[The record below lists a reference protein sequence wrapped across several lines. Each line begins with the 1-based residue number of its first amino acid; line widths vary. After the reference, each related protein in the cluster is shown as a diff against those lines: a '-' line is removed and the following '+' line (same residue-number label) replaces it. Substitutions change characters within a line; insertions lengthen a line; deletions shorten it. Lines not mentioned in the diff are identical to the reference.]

1 MAVRNARTSASFM
14 LRDLAVGGFV
24 VLVVVLVLVMGEG
37 RPFLRWVSVPD
48 YTIRMPSDMPGAP
61 LFEALIVPHRS
72 LSVAGQR
79 WLMLAMA
86 GLCGLIAL
94 RFWFLGA
101 WPIIAFCG
109 LEGVAAIVLIAVNSR
124 RARGS
129 ELLMLS
135 AGCLRVVRTTPS
147 GKRSEVTLASPW
159 LNVMLEEAHGRVPRL
174 LLGLRAQWV
183 EVGAVLGETEKR
195 ELAAALQAALY
206 QARNPVFGNPEPDP
220 ESVMRPSDPS
230 I

>member
-1 MAVRNARTSASFM
+1 MRG
-14 LRDLAVGGFV
+14 LAAAGFIV
-24 VLVVVLVLVMGEG
+24 IGWA
-37 RPFLRWVSVPD
+37 FLRLVFQLV
-48 YTIRMPSDMPGAP
+48 YINGMPSDISEAP

-72 LSVAGQR
+72 LSATGQR

-109 LEGVAAIVLIAVNSR
+109 LEGAAAVLLIYLNSR
-124 RARGS
+124 RARAS
-129 ELLMLS
+129 ELVMLTPN
-135 AGCLRVVRTTPS
+135 ALLVVRTTPA
-147 GKRSEVTLASPW
+147 GKRSEIKLASSW
-159 LNVMLEEAHGRVPRL
+159 LNAVLAEPNGRVPRL
-174 LLGLRAQWV
+174 LVGLRAQWI
-183 EVGAVLGETEKR
+183 EIGSALGEAEKR

-206 QARNPVFGNPEPDP
+206 RARNPVFGDA
-220 ESVMRPSDPS
+220 VRRPSVPS